1 MTQKSRKKK
10 VITDLSFE
18 HDAGHVALVGPAVGG
33 PANLQDYSLVLRS
46 ADGFTEELI
55 EKASQIKVTLPIEQ
69 FLVKFFGM
77 YYEDAE
83 VLARAMGYTTERQEY
98 EAKEESE
105 EESDDMDYE
114 DYIQARLETFEIM
127 KVMNEESNPAGYL
140 CSLGAED
147 YIAFLQDQERIEKAF
162 EESEKI
168 TKAKVSLKE
177 SESKAKPLESDSST
191 NASVEKET
199 EPSGSINKSNKG
211 TRMADKEVKTVV
223 ADVEKELVEKSVLVD
238 VQKAL
243 DEQVKRTSEL
253 EAIVKQFE
261 QEKKDLI
268 VKARKEKLQATV
280 KNQEQAEVLFKAL
293 GLVEDEGTFD
303 EVLKALGSLQE
314 LADKSDLFKSVGAEG
329 EVEQKVEEGNDI
341 QKAVR
346 ARLVA
351 KYSEKSK

>member
-1 MTQKSRKKK
+1 MPQTPRKKK
-10 VITDLSFE
+10 VIKDLSFD
-18 HDAGHVALVGPAVGG
+18 HDTGHVALVGPAVGG
-33 PANLQDYSLVLRS
+33 PANGSPEALLLKASDT
-46 ADGFTEELI
+46 FTQEII
-55 EKASQIKVTLPIEQ
+55 EKASKVQVTLPIEE
-69 FLVKFFGM
+69 FLTKFFGM
-77 YYEDAE
+77 YYDDAE
-83 VLARAMGYTTERQEY
+83 ILARVMGYTTQTMEY
-98 EAKEESE
+98 EAKEVAEPI
-105 EESDDMDYE
+105 DYTS
-114 DYIQARLETFEIM
+114 YIDNKVQSIQIM
-127 KVMNEESNPAGYL
+127 KSMRKEDGTIAAVDTLGTLDGQAYL
-140 CSLGAED
+140 SL
-147 YIAFLQDQERIEKAF
+147 LQDQERIEKAF

-168 TKAKVSLKE
+168 TKSKVSLKE

-243 DEQVKRTSEL
+243 DEQVKRASEL

-280 KNQEQAEVLFKAL
+280 KNQEQAETLFKAL

-303 EVLKALGSLQE
+303 EVLKALGTLQE
-314 LADKSDLFKSVGAEG
+314 LADKSDLFKSVGADG
-329 EVEQKVEEGNDI
+329 EVEQKADTGADI
-341 QKAVR
+341 TKSLSERIKQ
-346 ARLVA
+346 
-351 KYSEKSK
+351 KYSK

>member
-1 MTQKSRKKK
+1 
-10 VITDLSFE
+10 
-18 HDAGHVALVGPAVGG
+18 
-33 PANLQDYSLVLRS
+33 
-46 ADGFTEELI
+46 
-55 EKASQIKVTLPIEQ
+55 
-69 FLVKFFGM
+69 M
-77 YYEDAE
+77 YYDDAE
-83 VLARAMGYTTERQEY
+83 ILARAMGYTTQTMEY
-98 EAKEESE
+98 EAKEVAEPI
-105 EESDDMDYE
+105 DYTS
-114 DYIQARLETFEIM
+114 YIDNKVQSIQIM
-127 KVMNEESNPAGYL
+127 KSMRKEDGTIAAVDTLGTLDGQAYL
-140 CSLGAED
+140 SL
-147 YIAFLQDQERIEKAF
+147 LQDQERIEKAF

-168 TKAKVSLKE
+168 TKSKVSLKE

-243 DEQVKRTSEL
+243 DEQVKRASEL

-329 EVEQKVEEGNDI
+329 EVEQKADTGSDI
-341 QKAVR
+341 TKSLSERIKQ
-346 ARLVA
+346 
-351 KYSEKSK
+351 KYSK

>member
-1 MTQKSRKKK
+1 MTQKSRTKK

-18 HDAGHVALVGPAVGG
+18 HDMGHVALVGPAVGG
-33 PANLQDYSLVLRS
+33 PANLQDYSLILRS
-46 ADGFTEELI
+46 AEGFTEELI
-55 EKASQIKVTLPIEQ
+55 EKASQIKVTLPVEQ
-69 FLVKFFGM
+69 FLEKFFGM
-77 YYEDAE
+77 YSEDTLL
-83 VLARAMGYTTERQEY
+83 LAKSMGYVSNEQ
-98 EAKEESE
+98 SE
-105 EESDDMDYE
+105 EPKEVSE
-114 DYIQARLETFEIM
+114 DYVQSSLETFEIM
-127 KVMNEESNPAGYL
+127 KAMNEQPNPAGYL
-140 CSLGAED
+140 CSLGADD

-168 TKAKVSLKE
+168 TKSKVSVKE
-177 SESKAKPLESDSST
+177 SESKDLALESGGST
-191 NASVEKET
+191 NASVEKKK
-199 EPSGSINKSNKG
+199 EPSGSININKG
-211 TRMADKEVKTVV
+211 TSMADKEVKTVV

-243 DEQVKRTSEL
+243 DEQVKRASEL

-280 KNQEQAEVLFKAL
+280 KSQEQAEVLFKAL